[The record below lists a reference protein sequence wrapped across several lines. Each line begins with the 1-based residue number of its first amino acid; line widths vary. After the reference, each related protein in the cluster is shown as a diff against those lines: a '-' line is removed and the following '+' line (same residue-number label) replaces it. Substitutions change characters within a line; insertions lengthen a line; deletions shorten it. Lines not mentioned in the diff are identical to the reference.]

1 MNSEG
6 LPHEQDPVEAYKQEF
21 KGKKAEERRFAA
33 ERKLRLKSIEF
44 KILRWLSLPIL
55 LFGIF
60 LLLDY
65 WLPSKIYEEEAI
77 TGWEETRG
85 RRSFKTNMGFMQTQ
99 TFAFDAPVEVE
110 RPYDYE
116 GIYKPLIHIEA
127 TPFLKT
133 VKSVSVTVENELWEW
148 SPEQTIYNNVP
159 FLPYLITLSALFTW
173 VRKEFTPTNYWLSLS
188 PPLLLIILVLIAVFG
203 V

>member
-1 MNSEG
+1 MNPDEQT
-6 LPHEQDPVEAYKQEF
+6 HEEDPIEVYKQEF
-21 KGKKAEERRFAA
+21 KRRKAEERRLEG

-44 KILRWLSLPIL
+44 KILRWFSLPIL

-77 TGWEETRG
+77 RGWEETRG
-85 RRSFKTNMGFMQTQ
+85 RRSFRTNMGFMETL
-99 TFAFDAPVEVE
+99 TFAFDAPIEVE
-110 RPYDYE
+110 QQYDYE
-116 GIYKPLIHIEA
+116 GIYKPMISIKA

-133 VKSVSVTVENELWEW
+133 VKSVSVTIENELWEW
-148 SPEQTIYNNVP
+148 NPEQTIYNNVP
-159 FLPYLITLSALFTW
+159 FLPYLLTLSALFTW

-188 PPLLLIILVLIAVFG
+188 PPLLLVVLILIAAFG